1 MLSRHQVKQRR
12 GRRGANA
19 IEFALTLPAFL
30 ALILGAME
38 YGIIFMTQAG
48 LDNAVSIG
56 CREGAMVDPLAGDPV
71 GAADAKVQELSA
83 YWCSE
88 TACDIEINDSG
99 GPTVPERTLE
109 CIISRDTDPIIGFVP
124 APLTLSSTSQYRF
137 EWQRAN

>member
-1 MLSRHQVKQRR
+1 MRRIELRRLS
-12 GRRGANA
+12 RRGANA

-56 CREGAMVDPLAGDPV
+56 CREGAMVDPLIGDPI
-71 GAADAKVQELSA
+71 GAADAKVQELSG
-83 YWCSE
+83 YWCAE
-88 TACDIEINDSG
+88 TACDIEVIDSG
-99 GPTVPERTLE
+99 GATVPARTLE
-109 CIISRDTDPIIGFVP
+109 CRISRDTNPVIGFVP
-124 APLTLSSTSQYRF
+124 APLTLSSTSQYRL